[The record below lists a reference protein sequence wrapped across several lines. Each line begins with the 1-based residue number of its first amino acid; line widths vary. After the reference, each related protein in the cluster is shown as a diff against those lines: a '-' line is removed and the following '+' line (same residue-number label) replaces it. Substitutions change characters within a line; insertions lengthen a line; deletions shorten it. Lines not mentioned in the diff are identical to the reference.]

1 MVSFFGIFSPGK
13 LPRRA
18 AAEAPRKAN
27 FFGGTPDLAWGAVPI
42 TRAEQDA
49 CYLNS
54 KAPEPDRSPLDART
68 QGMPER

>member
-1 MVSFFGIFSPGK
+1 MVYFLGIFGPGR
-13 LPRRA
+13 LLRRPS
-18 AAEAPRKAN
+18 AEAPHKAN
-27 FFGGTPDLAWGAVPI
+27 FFGGMPDIAWGAVPM

-49 CYLNS
+49 CYLNG